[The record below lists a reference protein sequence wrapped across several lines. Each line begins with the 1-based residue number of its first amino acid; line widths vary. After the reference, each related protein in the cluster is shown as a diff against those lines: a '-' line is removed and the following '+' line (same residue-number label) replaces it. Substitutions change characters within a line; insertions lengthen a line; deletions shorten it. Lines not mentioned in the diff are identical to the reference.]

1 MRLPN
6 SGLPEFG
13 IMIVQVGNS
22 RLGCADPESRP
33 GPALDFRVRSL
44 SDKIGVVN
52 FAQSSRPGLTV
63 GAAATDWSR
72 HAERLSLGSKRSA
85 DKPFGANGGIF
96 MQMSNEGIIV
106 ILFVG
111 LVAGWLAGKI
121 VRGTGFGI
129 IGDILVGIAG
139 ALVASYLFP
148 RLGIHLGTGLLSEI
162 IYSAIGAILL
172 LLIVRLIRTGGR
184 F

>member
-1 MRLPN
+1 MHAQQQRLRTGGT
-6 SGLPEFG
+6 SMYL
-13 IMIVQVGNS
+13 S
-22 RLGCADPESRP
+22 SES
-33 GPALDFRVRSL
+33 L
-44 SDKIGVVN
+44 
-52 FAQSSRPGLTV
+52 
-63 GAAATDWSR
+63 
-72 HAERLSLGSKRSA
+72 
-85 DKPFGANGGIF
+85 
-96 MQMSNEGIIV
+96 IV

-139 ALVASYLFP
+139 AFIASWLFP
-148 RLGIHLGTGLLSEI
+148 KLGVHLGTGLVSEI
-162 IYSAIGAILL
+162 IYSAIGAIVL